1 MKKIKYVETDDSKS
15 YAVLIPFESKS
26 TAEYCAANINWANKV
41 VEVINDE

>member
-1 MKKIKYVETDDSKS
+1 MKKIKYVETDDSKR

-26 TAEYCAANINWANKV
+26 TAEYCADNIAWASSV